1 MQFRWFDLFKYTILS
16 QPGWLKLFPEFTHI
30 PVKQPQ
36 LQVQPVEP
44 LVWSMEQINLGY
56 SLKDIPLP
64 DDKTQ
69 IQILIQSWEVTD
81 KAMRWKILKTFNPE
95 AFGNEKKEKF

>member
-1 MQFRWFDLFKYTILS
+1 
-16 QPGWLKLFPEFTHI
+16 
-30 PVKQPQ
+30 
-36 LQVQPVEP
+36 
-44 LVWSMEQINLGY
+44 MEQINLGY

-95 AFGNEKKEKF
+95 AFGNVVHQGEVLHHPEAGARILERSPGSWKLLSPHCHVFAL